1 MKTASR
7 VVGTAALLDGF
18 IAQDSPVYGAERRG
32 APLTAHTRIARE
44 TILER
49 GVIANPDLV
58 VVADDTLLDDPSV
71 EPLTGTSSEG
81 VLLLSSAHSPDELR
95 EHTGYQGVIE
105 ARDLL
110 ALALE
115 QVGSAAGVST
125 ALAAAACKLLG
136 LSDGSTEEA
145 LKKELPQIGLDPQV
159 VKASLRLAERA
170 RVGFEPIEISPP
182 TRSGRP
188 PRSTVVDVTYAPPEI
203 GTPSVAAPANT
214 PLRRTGNWRV
224 FTPVIDLSKCTQ
236 CWICFVRCPDGAILL
251 DSFENPHVDYGV
263 CKGCLICVEEC
274 PTHAIAKVREV
285 REWVEAG
292 FDR

>member
-1 MKTASR
+1 MIRIRFHGRGGQGMKTASR

-32 APLTAHTRIARE
+32 APMTAHTRIARE

-49 GVIANPDLV
+49 GLIANPDLV

-115 QVGSAAGVST
+115 HVGSAAGVST

-188 PRSTVVDVTYAPPEI
+188 PRSTVVDVT
-203 GTPSVAAPANT
+203 
-214 PLRRTGNWRV
+214 
-224 FTPVIDLSKCTQ
+224 
-236 CWICFVRCPDGAILL
+236 
-251 DSFENPHVDYGV
+251 
-263 CKGCLICVEEC
+263 
-274 PTHAIAKVREV
+274 
-285 REWVEAG
+285 
-292 FDR
+292 